1 VNPDEKN
8 EFIDSHLVAHDL
20 TVVATSVVA
29 GGVGTLVGG
38 SAEGLLGAGVAL
50 AVGVTPDAPG
60 DQPAGPQ
67 GRRGEFAAHPPA
79 GLNDRNRHDLGRPG
93 P

>member
-50 AVGVTPDAPG
+50 AVGVTALSVSPM
-60 DQPAGPQ
+60 
-67 GRRGEFAAHPPA
+67 RRGI
-79 GLNDRNRHDLGRPG
+79 NRLALKAVEASSPHTRPQD
-93 P
+93 